1 MKIPV
6 MPFLWSLALLEGT
19 AFATFNYANVWPLGI
34 LATANFMY
42 SGYRSLY
49 HHGRPLVLWQRSK

>member
-6 MPFLWSLALLEGT
+6 VPFLWSLAALEGT
-19 AFATFNYANVWPLGI
+19 AFTTFAYTGTWPLGI
-34 LATANFMY
+34 LATANFLY

-49 HHGRPLVLWQRSK
+49 YHGRPLVLWQRSK